1 MNEEHNKVAAAPPS
15 PVEQLV
21 ALPKPT
27 VKSKAVAASPRIEI
41 LASSDVNDSS
51 LLEGSVEA
59 VILPTG
65 KTTTAQIRST
75 DVQPE
80 AKAEA
85 APVWD
90 ELD

>member
-1 MNEEHNKVAAAPPS
+1 MAATPPS
-15 PVEQLV
+15 PVEQMV

-27 VKSKAVAASPRIEI
+27 AKSKAVTTSPRIEI
-41 LASSDVNDSS
+41 LASSDVTDGS

-65 KTTTAQIRST
+65 TTTPAQIRST

-80 AKAEA
+80 AKAQA